1 MASSGALQ
9 DVSDAWYK
17 IIARAWSDDA
27 YKAELLANPK
37 AALHE
42 MGVDTLGGQPITL
55 AGFNISVVEDANASI
70 GDWHIQGKGPDA
82 TYVISLPPRPSGA
95 MAESELEAVA
105 GAGSCCSTSCCC
117 GTSTAEV

>member
-1 MASSGALQ
+1 MPAPDSHQ

-27 YKAELLANPK
+27 YKSELLNDPK
-37 AALHE
+37 TALHE
-42 MGVDTLGGQPITL
+42 MGVDTVGGKPITL
-55 AGFNISVVEDANASI
+55 AGFNIKVVETPDAAI
-70 GDWHIQGKGPDA
+70 GDWHVEGKGASA
-82 TYVISLPPRPSGA
+82 TYVVSLPQRPSGA

-117 GTSTAEV
+117 GTSTSEI

>member
-1 MASSGALQ
+1 MSKPDSHQ
-9 DVSDAWYK
+9 NVSDAWYK

-27 YKAELLANPK
+27 YKAELLSDPK
-37 AALHE
+37 TALHE
-42 MGVDTLGGQPITL
+42 MGVDTVGGKPITL
-55 AGFNISVVEDANASI
+55 AGFNIAVVEDANANI
-70 GDWHIQGKGPDA
+70 GDWRIQGKGADA

>member
-1 MASSGALQ
+1 MPNPGSLQ

-27 YKAELLANPK
+27 YKAELLSDPK

-55 AGFNISVVEDANASI
+55 AGFNIKVVEDPKANI
-70 GDWHIQGKGPDA
+70 GDWHIEGKGVDA
-82 TYVISLPPRPSGA
+82 TYVVSLPPRPEGA

-105 GAGSCCSTSCCC
+105 GASCSCSSCCCC
-117 GTSTAEV
+117 GTSSAEA

>member
-55 AGFNISVVEDANASI
+55 AGFNIAVVEDANASI
-70 GDWHIQGKGPDA
+70 GEWHIKGKGADA
-82 TYVISLPPRPSGA
+82 TYVISLPPRPEGA
-95 MAESELEAVA
+95 MGESELEAVA
-105 GAGSCCSTSCCC
+105 GASCSCSSCCTC
-117 GTSTAEV
+117 GTSSAEV